1 MKYESGLQNV
11 YVIISDKR
19 SDYEDIKSTINAGL
33 LKKHK
38 IIFNILDGYQHDKD
52 IIISDG
58 LNHSITIGKDIC
70 EDVGVGK
77 EYRGSA
83 AYVVYDYEDITDMY
97 CEHIYAR
104 KTHTPAY
111 ILETDNYIVREE
123 CENDLEELYRLYDT
137 LSDCSFIEPL
147 YEAEREKEFLSAYI
161 SNMYGF
167 FDYGLWLVFD
177 KKTGELV
184 GRMGIENRSIDGVN
198 CQELG
203 YLVGRKYQRRGI
215 AYEVCSKI
223 VEYAREY
230 LYIDRLYACIHKD
243 NITSINF
250 INKMKFKLYAKDI
263 DDMDIYVR
271 QLDENK

>member
-11 YVIISDKR
+11 YVLISDKR
-19 SDYEDIKSTINAGL
+19 IDYENVKSIICFNMK
-33 LKKHK
+33 KKHK
-38 IIFNILDGYQHDKD
+38 VIFNNLDGYQYDKD

-58 LNHSITIGKDIC
+58 VTCNIIAEKDIC
-70 EDVGVGK
+70 EDAGLGR

-83 AYVVYDYEDITDMY
+83 PYVVYDYEDITDMY

-104 KTHTPAY
+104 KTHIPAY
-111 ILETDNYIVREE
+111 ILETENYIVREE
-123 CENDLEELYRLYDT
+123 CEKDLPELYRLYET
-137 LSDCSFIEPL
+137 LSDCKFIEPL
-147 YEAEREKEFLSAYI
+147 YEPEREKEFLSDYI
-161 SNMYGF
+161 TNMYGF

-177 KKTGELV
+177 KKNGELV

-203 YLVGRKYQRRGI
+203 YLVGKKYQHKGT

-230 LYIDRLYACIHKD
+230 LGIERLYACIHKN
-243 NITSINF
+243 NIASVNF
-250 INKMKFKLYAKDI
+250 IKKMKFELYANDSQ
-263 DDMDIYVR
+263 DMNIYVR
-271 QLDENK
+271 QLD